1 MLAANWHGPRD
12 VRLEQLAEPAQ
23 PTGED
28 VLVEVSWCGICGTDL
43 HEYTAGPIFIP
54 QGLNQVV
61 LGHEFSGRVAAV
73 GADVETVE
81 VGDRVVVIPHRVCR
95 ECHFCRELMF
105 QHCLNLELVGLTRNG
120 AFARYTIARQDQ
132 LVALPEGIPDEF
144 GALVEPLAVTLHGM
158 RQPGVEVGGDI
169 VIIGAGPIGLSAIA
183 TAKAVGLAPI
193 YVVEMLPQRSSIAR
207 AMGADEVLNPAD
219 TDALAAIR
227 ELSGGAGTSVAM
239 ECVGLG
245 QTMDLAIQAARP
257 GGVAL
262 LAGITESASDVDLD
276 AAVRDEKEIRGCI
289 GYFDGEFDA
298 VIDLLA
304 TGQLDPSPLIT
315 HRLEL
320 ERIVDDGFEQ
330 LIRDRDACV
339 KVLVAPS

>member
-54 QGLNQVV
+54 QGLDQVV

-245 QTMDLAIQAARP
+245 QTMGLAIQAARP

-289 GYFDGEFDA
+289 GYFDGEFEA